1 MQIGDGLFHR
11 TSQSAGPR
19 QGGLRACPRQGP
31 WVPGHCGLLPGPVTW
46 ALTQWSVSVL
56 ISLSSGMPN
65 HSASIQVCPRTQA
78 PLLAPGHNSMWA

>member
-11 TSQSAGPR
+11 TSQSADHSQQVPGRVAYGP
-19 QGGLRACPRQGP
+19 A
-31 WVPGHCGLLPGPVTW
+31 PGHCGLLPGPVTW